1 MIRHRRTSIR
11 HLAAFGGFRI
21 RHSTIV
27 ILYSRGGSPMNFELY
42 KQVAVTAAEKGA
54 RILESRFGT
63 ILRIRKKVAQEIVT
77 EADTESE
84 KEIIAVIRSSFPEH
98 GILSEECGLA
108 AGSSE
113 YRWIIDP
120 LDGTV
125 NFAHRV
131 PIFCISI
138 ALSFREAVVLGIVF
152 NPLSGELFSA
162 VSGQGAQLNGRPIQ
176 VSSIAS
182 VADSLLATGFP
193 YNVREIFDPI
203 ITRYGNC
210 LKTVQGIRRL
220 GSAALDLCYV
230 ADGRFE
236 GYWEQNLKPWDTAAG
251 ALIATEAGG
260 QVTTF
265 SRQPYAVDQMEIL
278 ATNGKIHGEM
288 IELMKI

>member
-1 MIRHRRTSIR
+1 MIRRRQTN
-11 HLAAFGGFRI
+11 I
-21 RHSTIV
+21 RHSAFDIQQ
-27 ILYSRGGSPMNFELY
+27 SPKGSPMNFEFY

-84 KEIIAVIRSSFPEH
+84 KEIIAVIRSNFPEH
-98 GILSEECGLA
+98 GILSEECGLTT
-108 AGSSE
+108 GSSE

-138 ALSFREAVVLGIVF
+138 ALSFRDAIVLGIVF

-162 VSGQGAQLNGRPIQ
+162 VSGQGAQLNGLPIQ

-182 VADSLLATGFP
+182 VSESLLATGFP
-193 YNVREIFDPI
+193 YNVNEIFDPI

-210 LKTVQGIRRL
+210 LKTAQGIRRL

-230 ADGRFE
+230 ACGRFE
-236 GYWEQNLKPWDTAAG
+236 GYWEQNLKAWDTAAG
-251 ALIATEAGG
+251 ALIAAEAGG

-265 SRQPYAVDQMEIL
+265 SRQPYAVDQIEIL
-278 ATNGKIHGEM
+278 ATNGRIHQEM